1 MFEMKRTLALA
12 TVGAAALGAAAFA
25 PVAGAEMKHEGVTVN
40 ILTRPGPV
48 IAGRLEERGEEFKEM
63 TGATIEVATVPFA
76 DLFQKLLTDWS
87 TGTNSIDVGVFA
99 SGWAVEL
106 ADSGLLADLS
116 DFVANDPD
124 IQFDDIA
131 PYFREFNQKID
142 GKTYLITVDGD
153 FHMLYY
159 RTDVLEKNG
168 LEPPDTWDEYL
179 EVAAAVHGQDM
190 NGDGEPDY
198 GSCLFKKRN
207 AQSFWLILSFAGAFL
222 QSQGTGQGIF
232 FDTETM
238 EPLVRNEGFAEA
250 LRLLKATGQ
259 YGPPDELNLDVT
271 DTRPIVL
278 SGRCALLLEWGD
290 IGPLSID
297 LTQSK
302 IKGLVAS
309 KILPGSTRVVD
320 RATGKL
326 VDCTPE
332 LCPHAIDGVNHTPFA
347 AFGGWSGAVNAKA
360 DPKVIAGRVR
370 LPVLH
375 ERAGAV
381 QLRRDARLDGLRPVP
396 DLAVRERPAMGRPG
410 LHEGRGGELPRGHR
424 AESQQPEH
432 GLRPPHPRH
441 PAVRGH
447 LSRPRDRPV
456 PRRRDHGRG
465 DDGQH
470 LRVLGRGHRGLRPRA
485 PGRAVSRVPR
495 HHQLA

>member
-1 MFEMKRTLALA
+1 MFEMKRTLVAA
-12 TVGAAALGAAAFA
+12 TVGAAALGAAVFA

-48 IAGRLEERGEEFKEM
+48 IAGRLEERGEEFKAM
-63 TGATIEVATVPFA
+63 TGATINVSSVPFA

-207 AQSFWLILSFAGAFL
+207 AQSFWLILSVAGGFL

-250 LRLLKATGQ
+250 LRILKATGQ

-309 KILPGSTRVVD
+309 KILPGSRRVVD
-320 RATGKL
+320 RSTGKL
-326 VDCTPE
+326 VDCTPD

-360 DPKVIAGRVR
+360 DPKVIAAAYDFLSYMNAPAQSNYDVTLGWTGYDPYRISQF
-370 LPVLH
+370 
-375 ERAGAV
+375 ENV
-381 QLRRDARLDGLRPVP
+381 QLWVDQGFSKEGAENYLGAIAQSLNSPNMASDLRIPGTQQYEGICLDREIARF
-396 DLAVRERPAMGRPG
+396 LADEITAEETMDNIYECWEEVTEDFGRERQ
-410 LHEGRGGELPRGHR
+410 GELYR
-424 AESQQPEH
+424 AS
-432 GLRPPHPRH
+432 
-441 PAVRGH
+441 
-447 LSRPRDRPV
+447 
-456 PRRRDHGRG
+456 
-465 DDGQH
+465 
-470 LRVLGRGHRGLRPRA
+470 LGITN
-485 PGRAVSRVPR
+485 
-495 HHQLA
+495 

>member
-1 MFEMKRTLALA
+1 MFEMKQTLVAA

-25 PVAGAEMKHEGVTVN
+25 PLAGAEMKHEGVTVN

-48 IAGRLEERGEEFKEM
+48 IAGRLEERGEEFKAM
-63 TGATIEVATVPFA
+63 TGATINVSSVPFA

-153 FHMLYY
+153 FHMMYY

-168 LEPPDTWDEYL
+168 LEPPDTWEEYL

-207 AQSFWLILSFAGAFL
+207 AQSFWLILSVAGAFL
-222 QSQGTGQGIF
+222 QTQGTGQGIF

-250 LRLLKATGQ
+250 LRILKETGK

-297 LTQSK
+297 LTPSK

-309 KILPGSTRVVD
+309 KILPGSRRVVD

-332 LCPHAIDGVNHTPFA
+332 ICPHAIDGVNHTPFA
-347 AFGGWSGAVNAKA
+347 AFGGWSGAVNAKS
-360 DPKVIAGRVR
+360 DPKVIAAAYDFLSYMNAPAQSNYDVTLGWTGYDPYRISQF
-370 LPVLH
+370 
-375 ERAGAV
+375 ENV
-381 QLRRDARLDGLRPVP
+381 QLWVDQGFSKEGAKNYLGAIAQSLNSPNMASDLRIPGTQQYEGICLDREIARF
-396 DLAVRERPAMGRPG
+396 LADEISAEETMDNIHECWEEVTEDFGRERQGQ
-410 LHEGRGGELPRGHR
+410 LYR
-424 AESQQPEH
+424 AS
-432 GLRPPHPRH
+432 
-441 PAVRGH
+441 
-447 LSRPRDRPV
+447 
-456 PRRRDHGRG
+456 
-465 DDGQH
+465 
-470 LRVLGRGHRGLRPRA
+470 LGITN
-485 PGRAVSRVPR
+485 
-495 HHQLA
+495 

>member
-1 MFEMKRTLALA
+1 MTIKRSLTAA
-12 TVGAAALGAAAFA
+12 TFGAAAALTAAFMPTA
-25 PVAGAEMKHEGVTVN
+25 NAEMKHEGVTVN

-48 IAGRLEERGEEFKEM
+48 IAGRLEQRGEEFKAM

-106 ADSGLLADLS
+106 ADSDLLADLS
-116 DFVANDPD
+116 DFVANDPGLM
-124 IQFDDIA
+124 FDDIA

-153 FHMLYY
+153 FHMMYY

-190 NGDGEPDY
+190 NGDGEADY

-207 AQSFWLILSFAGAFL
+207 AQSFWLILSVAGAFL

-238 EPLVRNEGFAEA
+238 EPLVRNEGFKEA
-250 LRLLKATGQ
+250 LRILKETGK

-290 IGPLSID
+290 IGRSRSTSPSRRS
-297 LTQSK
+297 TGS
-302 IKGLVAS
+302 S
-309 KILPGSTRVVD
+309 PPGSSRARAGWWD
-320 RATGKL
+320 RATGNL
-326 VDCTPE
+326 TDCTPE
-332 LCPHAIDGVNHTPFA
+332 LCPHATDGVNHTPFA

-360 DPKVIAGRVR
+360 DPKVIAAAYDFLSYMNAPEQSNFDVTQGWTGYNPYRVSQFENIQ
-370 LPVLH
+370 PWVD
-375 ERAGAV
+375 AGFSQESAENYLGAIG
-381 QLRRDARLDGLRPVP
+381 QSLNSPNMASDLRIPGTQQYEGICLDREIARF
-396 DLAVRERPAMGRPG
+396 LAGEITDEQTMDNIYECWEEVTEDFGRERQAA
-410 LHEGRGGELPRGHR
+410 LYR
-424 AESQQPEH
+424 AS
-432 GLRPPHPRH
+432 
-441 PAVRGH
+441 
-447 LSRPRDRPV
+447 
-456 PRRRDHGRG
+456 
-465 DDGQH
+465 
-470 LRVLGRGHRGLRPRA
+470 LGITN
-485 PGRAVSRVPR
+485 
-495 HHQLA
+495 

>member
-1 MFEMKRTLALA
+1 MFEMRRTLAA
-12 TVGAAALGAAAFA
+12 AAIGAAALGATVFA

-63 TGATIEVATVPFA
+63 TGATINVSSVPFA

-106 ADSGLLADLS
+106 ADSDLLADLS

-124 IQFDDIA
+124 IMFDDIA

-207 AQSFWLILSFAGAFL
+207 EQSFWLPLSIAGGFL
-222 QSQGTGQGIF
+222 QTQGTGQGIF

-250 LRLLKATGQ
+250 LRILKETGK
-259 YGPPDELNLDVT
+259 YGPPDELNLAVT
-271 DTRPIVL
+271 DTRPYVL

-297 LTQSK
+297 LEQSK

-360 DPKVIAGRVR
+360 DPKVIAAAYDFLSYMNAPAQSNYDVTLGWTGYDPYRISQF
-370 LPVLH
+370 
-375 ERAGAV
+375 ENV
-381 QLRRDARLDGLRPVP
+381 QLWVDQGFSKEGAENYLGAIKQSLNSPNMASDLRIPGTQQYEGICLDREIARF
-396 DLAVRERPAMGRPG
+396 LADEISAEETMDNIYECWEEVTEDFGRERQ
-410 LHEGRGGELPRGHR
+410 GELYR
-424 AESQQPEH
+424 AS
-432 GLRPPHPRH
+432 
-441 PAVRGH
+441 
-447 LSRPRDRPV
+447 
-456 PRRRDHGRG
+456 
-465 DDGQH
+465 
-470 LRVLGRGHRGLRPRA
+470 LGITN
-485 PGRAVSRVPR
+485 
-495 HHQLA
+495 

>member
-1 MFEMKRTLALA
+1 MFEMKQTLVAA

-25 PVAGAEMKHEGVTVN
+25 PLAGAEMKHEGVTVN

-48 IAGRLEERGEEFKEM
+48 IAGRLEERGEEFKAM
-63 TGATIEVATVPFA
+63 TGATINVSSVPFA

-153 FHMLYY
+153 FHMMYY

-168 LEPPDTWDEYL
+168 LEPPDTWEEYL

-207 AQSFWLILSFAGAFL
+207 AQSFWLILSVAGAFL
-222 QSQGTGQGIF
+222 QTQGTGQGIF

-250 LRLLKATGQ
+250 LRILKETGK

-309 KILPGSTRVVD
+309 KILPGSRRVVD

-332 LCPHAIDGVNHTPFA
+332 ICPHAIDGVNHTPFA
-347 AFGGWSGAVNAKA
+347 AFGGWSGAVNAKS
-360 DPKVIAGRVR
+360 DPKVIAAAYDFLSYMNAPAQSNYDVTLGWTGYDPYRISQF
-370 LPVLH
+370 
-375 ERAGAV
+375 ENV
-381 QLRRDARLDGLRPVP
+381 QLWVDQGFSKEGAKNYLGAIAQSLNSPNMASDLRIPGTQQYEGICLDREIARF
-396 DLAVRERPAMGRPG
+396 LADEISAEETMDNIHECWEEVTEDFGRERQGQ
-410 LHEGRGGELPRGHR
+410 LYR
-424 AESQQPEH
+424 AS
-432 GLRPPHPRH
+432 
-441 PAVRGH
+441 
-447 LSRPRDRPV
+447 
-456 PRRRDHGRG
+456 
-465 DDGQH
+465 
-470 LRVLGRGHRGLRPRA
+470 LGITN
-485 PGRAVSRVPR
+485 
-495 HHQLA
+495 

>member
-1 MFEMKRTLALA
+1 MFATHRTLATA
-12 TVGAAALGAAAFA
+12 AIGAAALGAAAFA
-25 PVAGAEMKHEGVTVN
+25 PLAGAEMKHEGVTVN

-63 TGATIEVATVPFA
+63 TGATINVSSVPFA

-106 ADSGLLADLS
+106 ADSDLLADLS

-190 NGDGEPDY
+190 NGDGEGDY

-207 AQSFWLILSFAGAFL
+207 AQSFWLPMTIAGAFL
-222 QSQGTGQGIF
+222 QTQGTGQGIF

-250 LRLLKATGQ
+250 LRILKETGK

-278 SGRCALLLEWGD
+278 SGRCALLIEWGD

-309 KILPGSTRVVD
+309 KILPGSRRVVD

-332 LCPHAIDGVNHTPFA
+332 LCPYAIDGVNHTPFA

-360 DPKVIAGRVR
+360 DPKVIAAAYDFLSYMNAPAQSNYDVTLGWTGYDPYRISQF
-370 LPVLH
+370 
-375 ERAGAV
+375 ENV
-381 QLRRDARLDGLRPVP
+381 QLWVDQGFSKEGAENYLGAIAQSLNSPNMASDLRIPGTQQYEGICLDRENARF
-396 DLAVRERPAMGRPG
+396 LADEISAEEAMDNIYECWEEVTEDFGRERQAA
-410 LHEGRGGELPRGHR
+410 LYR
-424 AESQQPEH
+424 AS
-432 GLRPPHPRH
+432 
-441 PAVRGH
+441 
-447 LSRPRDRPV
+447 
-456 PRRRDHGRG
+456 
-465 DDGQH
+465 
-470 LRVLGRGHRGLRPRA
+470 LGITN
-485 PGRAVSRVPR
+485 
-495 HHQLA
+495 